1 MLESIYLF
9 IQWTINRWK
18 KLPELLRYKSLT
30 LPSLLFHLNS
40 QKIKC
45 NVSHQLC
52 LYVWS
57 MYSNELFEENCQD
70 FREKILQ
77 IINLFEVFSRGKN
90 QEKMSESQAVW
101 QLVRVDVQNPPR
113 HLTKLNRATN
123 FTPQEVS
130 SIVICFFCKRWG
142 QNWKIF

>member
-9 IQWTINRWK
+9 SQWTINRWK
-18 KLPELLRYKSLT
+18 KLPKFAEIEVIDSAESFVSFEFTK
-30 LPSLLFHLNS
+30 N
-40 QKIKC
+40 KC

-52 LYVWS
+52 L
-57 MYSNELFEENCQD
+57 YSNELFEENCQD
-70 FREKILQ
+70 FMEKILQ
-77 IINLFEVFSRGKN
+77 IINLFEVFSEGKN

-123 FTPQEVS
+123 FTPQEV
-130 SIVICFFCKRWG
+130 
-142 QNWKIF
+142 

>member
-18 KLPELLRYKSLT
+18 KLPEYWDRSHWLYRVFVSFEFTK
-30 LPSLLFHLNS
+30 N
-40 QKIKC
+40 KC

-123 FTPQEVS
+123 FTPQEVT
-130 SIVICFFCKRWG
+130 SIICFFSKRWG